1 MALTIKDPETC
12 RLIRE
17 LAKLSGETT
26 TQAVTIAVRE
36 RLERVR
42 SPRRTGLA
50 DRLLEIGKDCT
61 GRLDEPS
68 RSVDH
73 GDMLYEEG
81 LSGGLGTKISRRFAK
96 VGLRSDIPELRG
108 YRIKP
113 PKFE

>member
-26 TQAVTIAVRE
+26 TQAVTKSVCE

-42 SPRRTGLA
+42 SARRAGLA
-50 DRLLEIGKDCT
+50 VRLLDTGKDRAW
-61 GRLDEPS
+61 RLDEPS
-68 RSVDH
+68 RTVDH

-81 LSGGLGTKISRRFAK
+81 LPGGLGTKISERFAE
-96 VGLRSDIPELRG
+96 VGLESDIPELRG
-108 YRIKP
+108 YRIEP
-113 PKFE
+113 IKFE